1 MKNYGKSH
9 CRGFIFICRQNL
21 NFSSLQTVVQ
31 RHMIENMFDVCT
43 CITHIH
49 SFWTNRIIV
58 RWCSSQSYSVSLAR
72 APYIG
77 RMKKISARHHR
88 NWLNARSHRRTRSAY
103 NIEEFSSSH
112 FRLFKLPRCFRKPD
126 GIATEKNQ
134 SAKSVVI
141 FAVVAFVNRKFK
153 I

>member
-9 CRGFIFICRQNL
+9 CRGFIFISRQNL

-31 RHMIENMFDVCT
+31 RQMIENMRDVCT

-72 APYIG
+72 APYIKG
-77 RMKKISARHHR
+77 K
-88 NWLNARSHRRTRSAY
+88 Y
-103 NIEEFSSSH
+103 
-112 FRLFKLPRCFRKPD
+112 PRAI
-126 GIATEKNQ
+126 IA
-134 SAKSVVI
+134 
-141 FAVVAFVNRKFK
+141 
-153 I
+153 